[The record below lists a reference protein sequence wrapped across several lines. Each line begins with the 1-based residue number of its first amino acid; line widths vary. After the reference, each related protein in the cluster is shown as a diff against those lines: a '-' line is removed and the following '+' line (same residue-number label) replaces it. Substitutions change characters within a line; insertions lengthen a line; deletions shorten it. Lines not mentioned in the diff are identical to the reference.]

1 MTEMKMNKENNPDIK
16 EPTMEDIQAMESAAN
31 FKVKMSSETKNKN
44 STNDNIM
51 KVEDKIENDNT
62 IYVLNNEEEKNNPIK
77 NLNVSNKNNEEKK
90 SEKKGFVQNAK
101 SWFGKAWHNI
111 KNYDYSKL
119 NLFKQE
125 ETEEILDA
133 HGFPMRVPKKK
144 NKTNTEK
151 KDK

>member
-44 STNDNIM
+44 PTNDNIM

-90 SEKKGFVQNAK
+90 SEKKGFIQNAK
-101 SWFGKAWHNI
+101 SWFGKAWYNI

>member
-44 STNDNIM
+44 PTNDNIM
-51 KVEDKIENDNT
+51 KVEGKIENDNT

-77 NLNVSNKNNEEKK
+77 NLNVSNKNNDRKIP
-90 SEKKGFVQNAK
+90 EKKGFFQNAK
-101 SWFGKAWHNI
+101 SWIGKTWQNI
-111 KNYDYSKL
+111 KINV
-119 NLFKQE
+119 FQQE
-125 ETEEILDA
+125 EMEEILDA
-133 HGFPMRVPKKK
+133 HGFPMKIPKRKI
-144 NKTNTEK
+144 KTNPEK

>member
-44 STNDNIM
+44 PTNDNIM
-51 KVEDKIENDNT
+51 IVEDKIENDNT
-62 IYVLNNEEEKNNPIK
+62 IYVLNNEEEKNNPIN

-101 SWFGKAWHNI
+101 SWLGKAWHNI

-144 NKTNTEK
+144 K
-151 KDK
+151 